1 MVKYVWLYNTS
12 HPDYWWLYDDEN
24 TNKLELI
31 YTDYEKRENI
41 KKNKNIS
48 INHLLNIENIE
59 NINNY
64 FGNLIDD
71 ITYDPVHFD
80 TNIEKTNNNVIDYTI
95 NINGEKY
102 LIDLEN
108 NYQKNMN
115 NYMKKRKIKRIEIS
129 NNMNLNEFYNMNNI
143 IGKNGVKFNLS

>member
-1 MVKYVWLYNTS
+1 MINYVWLYNTS

-24 TNKLELI
+24 SNKLELI
-31 YTDYEKRENI
+31 YSDYEKRENL
-41 KKNKNIS
+41 KNNKNNS
-48 INHLLNIENIE
+48 INHLLYIENK
-59 NINNY
+59 NNY

-71 ITYDPVHFD
+71 ITYDPVNFD
-80 TNIEKTNNNVIDYTI
+80 TNIEKTNNNIIIDYTI

-115 NYMKKRKIKRIEIS
+115 NFMKKRKIKRIEIP
-129 NNMNLNEFYNMNNI
+129 NNINLNEFYNINNI
-143 IGKNGVKFNLS
+143 IGKNGIKFNISE